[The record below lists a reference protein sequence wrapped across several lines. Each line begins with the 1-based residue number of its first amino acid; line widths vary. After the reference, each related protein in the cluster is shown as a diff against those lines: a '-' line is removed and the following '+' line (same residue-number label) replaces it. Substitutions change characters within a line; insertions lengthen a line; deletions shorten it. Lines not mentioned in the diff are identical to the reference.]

1 MTNSVEAPEYPE
13 TPKRSTGS
21 RRSAMSVNAT
31 TPAVNRTT
39 KTMPPLEDAKLE
51 ARRAWLYN
59 TLHHKNETM
68 DFRTFLGE
76 LGLPPVNDPF
86 GKDHPR
92 LFQTLAECAPAYNE
106 RNMKQAYRALT
117 RKPIESNKFSG
128 AKFFQEKDEAALTA
142 YFKELVFLMGLGAAD
157 QNAEYAQEGVSE
169 KSVPELIYM
178 LSDHQ
183 T

>member
-21 RRSAMSVNAT
+21 RRSAISVSAT

-51 ARRAWLYN
+51 ARREWLYN
-59 TLHHKNETM
+59 TLHHKSATM

-92 LFQTLAECAPAYNE
+92 LFQNLAECAPAYNE
-106 RNMKQAYRALT
+106 RNMKQAYMDGT
-117 RKPIESNKFSG
+117 DEPIELKKFSG
-128 AKFFQEKDEAALTA
+128 AKFFEEKDEAALTA
-142 YFKELVFLMGLGAAD
+142 YFKRLVSLMGSEAVA
-157 QNAEYAQEGVSE
+157 QNA
-169 KSVPELIYM
+169 
-178 LSDHQ
+178 
-183 T
+183 